1 MGCCQSSLEPGELAL
16 YSVDNLNSQNL
27 RLVQTEEDFGDISL
41 ESHDHSGY
49 KPNMETSNTFIGD
62 SSTIYSR
69 GKSVSLHR
77 ANFESAFL
85 QSSGIYKS
93 PLTKREDRSGYKIT

>member
-1 MGCCQSSLEPGELAL
+1 MGCCQSNLETGELAL
-16 YSVDNLNSQNL
+16 YSVDHLNSQNL

-41 ESHDHSGY
+41 SSHDHSDY
-49 KPNMETSNTFIGD
+49 KPSLETSNTFIGD
-62 SSTIYSR
+62 SSTICSR

-85 QSSGIYKS
+85 QSSGLYRS
-93 PLTKREDRSGYKIT
+93 PLTKREGCSSYKIT